1 MAVDAH
7 IEELSGKHRA
17 LDKLIQE
24 ESAKPSSDDIK
35 IAELKR
41 QKLLLNELQFSSEHT
56 GGAFFCL
63 ADGSVQFLREEM
75 DFTVYQDMATKDGG
89 EVSQVG
95 P

>member
-24 ESAKPSSDDIK
+24 EIAKPSSDDIK

-41 QKLLLNELQFSSEHT
+41 QKLLLKDRMMRLQM
-56 GGAFFCL
+56 
-63 ADGSVQFLREEM
+63 RERKS
-75 DFTVYQDMATKDGG
+75 A
-89 EVSQVG
+89 
-95 P
+95 

>member
-24 ESAKPSSDDIK
+24 EIAKPSSDDIK

-41 QKLLLNELQFSSEHT
+41 QKLLLKDRMTRLRSSERKS
-56 GGAFFCL
+56 A
-63 ADGSVQFLREEM
+63 
-75 DFTVYQDMATKDGG
+75 
-89 EVSQVG
+89 
-95 P
+95 

>member
-24 ESAKPSSDDIK
+24 EIAKPSSDDIK

-41 QKLLLNELQFSSEHT
+41 QKLLLK
-56 GGAFFCL
+56 
-63 ADGSVQFLREEM
+63 DRMMRLRTLERKS
-75 DFTVYQDMATKDGG
+75 A
-89 EVSQVG
+89 
-95 P
+95 

>member
-35 IAELKR
+35 ITELKR
-41 QKLLLNELQFSSEHT
+41 QKLLLK
-56 GGAFFCL
+56 
-63 ADGSVQFLREEM
+63 DRMMRLRSLEKKS
-75 DFTVYQDMATKDGG
+75 A
-89 EVSQVG
+89 
-95 P
+95 

>member
-24 ESAKPSSDDIK
+24 EIAKPSSDDIK

-41 QKLLLNELQFSSEHT
+41 QKLLLKDRMMRLR
-56 GGAFFCL
+56 
-63 ADGSVQFLREEM
+63 SVEKKS
-75 DFTVYQDMATKDGG
+75 A
-89 EVSQVG
+89 
-95 P
+95 

>member
-17 LDKLIQE
+17 LDKLIQD

-41 QKLLLNELQFSSEHT
+41 QKLLLK
-56 GGAFFCL
+56 
-63 ADGSVQFLREEM
+63 DRMMRLR
-75 DFTVYQDMATKDGG
+75 
-89 EVSQVG
+89 SQERKSA
-95 P
+95 